1 MIRLLVG
8 RLPFLPNKE
17 ALFAVI
23 AVFLVGQDSAVST
36 LITLTAT
43 SILAL
48 HFLVASI
55 LGAAALFFP
64 DRHIFPEKAITS

>member
-1 MIRLLVG
+1 MMRLLVG
-8 RLPFLPNKE
+8 WLPFLPNKE

-36 LITLTAT
+36 LITLTTT

-48 HFLVASI
+48 HVIVAAM
-55 LGAAALFFP
+55 LGALALLFP
-64 DRHIFPEKAITS
+64 NRDIFPEMAKSS